1 MKKFIDKVIAINDH
15 NFNLFVYLIFVL
27 LIIDTLTN
35 NFLSSLGINKI
46 ALLTFIGVSAAIK
59 VYFRIKDHIIID
71 SKTIE
76 NISLR
81 RSVMILNRIGKKIIS
96 SKKRG
101 AIITII
107 IIGTIFLYQKSTQK
121 IINIFSQSGIA
132 NYVIYG
138 ILITLYILIVFI
150 NFYEKDALENNKS
163 TK

>member
-46 ALLTFIGVSAAIK
+46 ALLTFIGVSAAMK

-138 ILITLYILIVFI
+138 ILTTLYILIVYI
-150 NFYEKDALENNKS
+150 NFYEEDSLENNPSIK
-163 TK
+163 

>member
-46 ALLTFIGVSAAIK
+46 ALLTFIGVSATIK
-59 VYFRIKDHIIID
+59 VYFKIKDHIIID